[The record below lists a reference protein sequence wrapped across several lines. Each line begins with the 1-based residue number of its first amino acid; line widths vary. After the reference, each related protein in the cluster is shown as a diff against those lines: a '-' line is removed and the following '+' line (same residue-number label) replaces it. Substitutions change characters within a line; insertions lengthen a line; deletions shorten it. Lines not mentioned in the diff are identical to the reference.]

1 MADFQTPA
9 QYFQNRE
16 ARPLKHFGQHFLAQ
30 PATAEKIVESA
41 EIQAFDAVVEIGPG
55 LGALTRFIVGK
66 GERMHLVEVDPAMV
80 KYLSERTN
88 EKDTTIYRQDALSFD
103 FKSLSTTLQK
113 RLVVLGNLPYNIT
126 SPLLFRLLEDFP
138 AIDRAVFMVQKEV
151 GIRFAAPAGSK
162 DYGVLSVLLGAYSRV
177 QKLFVVGPGQFHPAP
192 KVESIVLRIDFFK
205 TAPEGPGFDFLR
217 KLVSKAFQQRRKTL
231 ANSLSGVFGLPLE
244 ALKEAFEAANI
255 DPKRRAETLS
265 PDEFLVLGRLLAKA
279 RTPQGASSI

>member
-9 QYFQNRE
+9 DYFQNRE

-30 PATAEKIVESA
+30 PATALKIVQSA
-41 EIQAFDAVVEIGPG
+41 QIEPCDVVVEIGPG

-66 GERMHLVEVDPAMV
+66 GERIYLVEVDPAMV
-80 KYLSERTN
+80 KYLAERTN
-88 EKDTTIYRQDALSFD
+88 EKETTIYRQDALSFD
-103 FKSLSTTLQK
+103 FQSISASLKK
-113 RLVVLGNLPYNIT
+113 RLVVLGNLPYNIS

-151 GIRFAAPAGSK
+151 GTRFAAPPGSK
-162 DYGVLSVLLGAYSRV
+162 DYGVLSVLLGVYSRV
-177 QKLFVVGPGQFHPAP
+177 QKLFVVGPGQFHPPP
-192 KVESIVLRIDFFK
+192 KVDSIVLRIDFFK

-231 ANSLSGVFGLPLE
+231 GNSLCGVFGLSSE
-244 ALKEAFEAANI
+244 VLKRAFEAGGI

-265 PDEFLVLGRLLAKA
+265 PDEFLVLARLLAQA
-279 RTPQGASSI
+279 F